1 MQIPADEC
9 PKALRITA
17 PTDAVDDV
25 DSDIAG
31 GATRATLFQAVMQD
45 DVGRLAELLERGA
58 ELNVHNSA
66 GCTPIELAIER
77 GKTRALEFLATCGPA
92 YLRAQYA
99 SSSHGAAGADA
110 AGADAAAV
118 LVAGPV
124 QLPGQLLKLL
134 ELELQAPAGEARR
147 SLERLLSFSRNSFAA
162 AARELKAHAA
172 AGCCAGASAFT
183 PRSPS
188 DTVPRAGPGLGGE
201 MLTNR
206 RRVRCQ

>member
-1 MQIPADEC
+1 
-9 PKALRITA
+9 
-17 PTDAVDDV
+17 
-25 DSDIAG
+25 
-31 GATRATLFQAVMQD
+31 MQD

-58 ELNVHNSA
+58 ELNVHNDA

-110 AGADAAAV
+110 AS
-118 LVAGPV
+118 
-124 QLPGQLLKLL
+124 PGQILKLL
-134 ELELQAPAGEARR
+134 ELGLQAPAGEARR

-162 AARELKAHAA
+162 AARELKAHAT